1 MGLES
6 LEGPDT
12 GRGEPA
18 GKVND
23 GSGSAS
29 AKQQKSWSADDDWR
43 TPKIR
48 RLTTQFLH
56 CPLCDFEIIEK
67 RWAGSSSSAA
77 TRNAT
82 EPSMSPPYVFIP
94 VAKSLLRPVFHV
106 TAQNCW
112 VKKGGAFTDEVGAEM
127 LVNLEVPWV
136 ILGHSERRLIF
147 DESNEFV
154 ADKVAYALSQ
164 GVEPITVYIPEHEQS
179 YIPEHEQMLPEKQP
193 LQKNLKKMGP

>member
-12 GRGEPA
+12 GRGEA
-18 GKVND
+18 VGKVND
-23 GSGSAS
+23 GTNFAS
-29 AKQQKSWSADDDWR
+29 AKQQKSWPVDDDWR

-48 RLTTQFLH
+48 RLTTQ
-56 CPLCDFEIIEK
+56 
-67 RWAGSSSSAA
+67 SS
-77 TRNAT
+77 TYV
-82 EPSMSPPYVFIP
+82 SPPYGFIL
-94 VAKSLLRPVFHV
+94 VAKNLLRPDFHV

-112 VKKGGAFTDEVGAEM
+112 VKKGGAFIDEVSAEM

-136 ILGHSERRLIF
+136 IPGHSERRLIL

-164 GVEPITVYIPEHEQS
+164 
-179 YIPEHEQMLPEKQP
+179 
-193 LQKNLKKMGP
+193 

>member
-12 GRGEPA
+12 RRGEAA

-23 GSGSAS
+23 GTGSAS
-29 AKQQKSWSADDDWR
+29 AKQQKSWPADDDWR

-56 CPLCDFEIIEK
+56 YPLCVFKIIEK
-67 RWAGSSSSAA
+67 RCAG
-77 TRNAT
+77 
-82 EPSMSPPYVFIP
+82 I
-94 VAKSLLRPVFHV
+94 AKNLMRPDFHV
-106 TAQNCW
+106 MAQNCW
-112 VKKGGAFTDEVGAEM
+112 VKKGGAFIDEVSAEM

-136 ILGHSERRLIF
+136 ILGHSERRLIL

-154 ADKVAYALSQ
+154 ANKVAYALSQ
-164 GVEPITVYIPEHEQS
+164 RVKPITVYIQEHKQS
-179 YIPEHEQMLPEKQP
+179 YIPEHEQMLFEKQP
-193 LQKNLKKMGP
+193 LQKNLKKMRP

>member
-12 GRGEPA
+12 GRGEA
-18 GKVND
+18 VGKVND
-23 GSGSAS
+23 GTGSAS
-29 AKQQKSWSADDDWR
+29 AKQQKSWPVDDDWR

-56 CPLCDFEIIEK
+56 YPLCVFKIIEK
-67 RWAGSSSSAA
+67 RCAG
-77 TRNAT
+77 TKN
-82 EPSMSPPYVFIP
+82 
-94 VAKSLLRPVFHV
+94 LLRPDFHV

-112 VKKGGAFTDEVGAEM
+112 VKKGGAFTDEVSAEM

-136 ILGHSERRLIF
+136 IPGHFERRLIL

-164 GVEPITVYIPEHEQS
+164 GVKLITVYIPEHEQS
-179 YIPEHEQMLPEKQP
+179 YIPEHEQMLLEKQP
-193 LQKNLKKMGP
+193 LQKNLKKMRP